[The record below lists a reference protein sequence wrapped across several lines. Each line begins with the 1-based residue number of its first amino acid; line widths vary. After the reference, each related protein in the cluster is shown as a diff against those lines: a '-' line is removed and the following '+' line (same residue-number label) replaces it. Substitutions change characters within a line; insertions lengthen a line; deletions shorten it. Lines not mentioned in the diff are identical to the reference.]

1 MFSISWSLWC
11 KTTCFL
17 FLTMHNLTIS
27 SCTIAH
33 TTSQWYR
40 NDNFFENKL
49 WEPNNLLCCEF
60 WYYYCC
66 FCNTHSFIQSC
77 MHLLQ
82 HSACYWFILLFE
94 RRRIK
99 CVIIF
104 QVYGIVRDIH
114 FVRLSIA
121 SDRIQIFQL
130 KKTVVASYALEVC
143 AIALKVTLD
152 SQYNFISF
160 IIV

>member
-1 MFSISWSLWC
+1 MVLLSISLSVWC
-11 KTTCFL
+11 KITCFL
-17 FLTMHNLTIS
+17 FLTMHNLTIL

-40 NDNFFENKL
+40 NDIFFENKL

-114 FVRLSIA
+114 FVRLSI
-121 SDRIQIFQL
+121 SQLLRIEFKSFNWKNCCCFI
-130 KKTVVASYALEVC
+130 C
-143 AIALKVTLD
+143 AWSMCDCSKGDFRFAI
-152 SQYNFISF
+152 
-160 IIV
+160 